1 MKQRAKWTD
10 ERIEI
15 IMGNLLRIGV
25 ILAAVTVFTGGVFYL
40 FHSGLHQ
47 PHYTIFKGEPAEYR
61 TLSGI
66 VHQAFSLHELG
77 IIQFG
82 LLLLIATPIARVFF
96 SIIAFFLERDYIYIL
111 VTSIVFCLLM
121 FSLFF
126 GRL

>member
-25 ILAAVTVFTGGVFYL
+25 ILAALTVFIGGVFYL
-40 FHSGLHQ
+40 FKIGLHQ
-47 PHYTIFKGEPAEYR
+47 PQYAIFKGEPAALR
-61 TLSGI
+61 SLSGI
-66 VHQAFSLHELG
+66 LHKAFSFHELG

-82 LLLLIATPIARVFF
+82 LLLLIATPIARVLF
-96 SIIAFFLERDYIYIL
+96 SIIAFFLERDYVYIL

-121 FSLFF
+121 FSLIF
-126 GRL
+126 GRY

>member
-1 MKQRAKWTD
+1 MKKWTD

-25 ILAAVTVFTGGVFYL
+25 ILAAVTVCIGGVFYL
-40 FHSGLHQ
+40 IKFGLHQ
-47 PHYTIFKGEPAEYR
+47 PHYAIFKGEPAEYR

-66 VHQAFSLHELG
+66 FHQAFSFHRRG
-77 IIQFG
+77 IIQLG

-96 SIIAFFLERDYIYIL
+96 SIIAFFLERDYIYVL

-121 FSLFF
+121 FSLVF
-126 GRL
+126 GRF

>member
-25 ILAAVTVFTGGVFYL
+25 ILAAVTVFVGGVFYL
-40 FHSGLHQ
+40 FQFGLHR
-47 PHYTIFKGEPAEYR
+47 PHYAIFKGEPAAFR
-61 TLSGI
+61 SLSGI
-66 VHQAFSLHELG
+66 LQQAFSFHELG

-96 SIIAFFLERDYIYIL
+96 SIIAFVLERDYIYIL

-126 GRL
+126 GRF